1 MVIFVT
7 SSSSSKTES
16 ICIYYDVFDV
26 GVFAGSSFIEDSH
39 LYIIG
44 IFHICMVLRFPVLI
58 ALVVLNPTSLGLLD
72 SELVCE
78 SYGCFSGER

>member
-44 IFHICMVLRFPVLI
+44 IFISVWI

>member
-26 GVFAGSSFIEDSH
+26 GAFAGSSFIEDSP
-39 LYIIG
+39 LYHWH
-44 IFHICMVLRFPVLI
+44 FHTVVWI

-78 SYGCFSGER
+78 SYGCFSGERSYRWT

>member
-1 MVIFVT
+1 MVIFMT

-16 ICIYYDVFDV
+16 ICNYYDVFDV
-26 GVFAGSSFIEDSH
+26 GVFAGSSFLEDSH
-39 LYIIG
+39 IYIIG
-44 IFHICMVLRFPVLI
+44 IFITAVWI

>member
-1 MVIFVT
+1 M
-7 SSSSSKTES
+7 ES

-26 GVFAGSSFIEDSH
+26 GVFAGSSFIEDSR

-44 IFHICMVLRFPVLI
+44 IFI

>member
-26 GVFAGSSFIEDSH
+26 GVFAGSSFIEISH
-39 LYIIG
+39 LYIFG
-44 IFHICMVLRFPVLI
+44 IFIFAVWI
-58 ALVVLNPTSLGLLD
+58 ALVFLNPTSLGLLD

-78 SYGCFSGER
+78 SYGCFSGEW

>member
-26 GVFAGSSFIEDSH
+26 GVFAGSSFIEISH
-39 LYIIG
+39 LYIFG
-44 IFHICMVLRFPVLI
+44 IFIT
-58 ALVVLNPTSLGLLD
+58 A
-72 SELVCE
+72 
-78 SYGCFSGER
+78 

>member
-26 GVFAGSSFIEDSH
+26 GVFASSSFIEDPH
-39 LYIIG
+39 LYIA
-44 IFHICMVLRFPVLI
+44 VWI

-72 SELVCE
+72 LELVCE

>member
-1 MVIFVT
+1 MVIFMT

-44 IFHICMVLRFPVLI
+44 IFIS
-58 ALVVLNPTSLGLLD
+58 AWS
-72 SELVCE
+72 
-78 SYGCFSGER
+78 

>member
-26 GVFAGSSFIEDSH
+26 GVFAGSSFIEISH

-44 IFHICMVLRFPVLI
+44 IFISAVWI

>member
-1 MVIFVT
+1 MT

-26 GVFAGSSFIEDSH
+26 GVFAGSSFIEISH
-39 LYIIG
+39 LYI
-44 IFHICMVLRFPVLI
+44 FAVWI

>member
-44 IFHICMVLRFPVLI
+44 IFISAWI

-72 SELVCE
+72 LELVCE